1 MITESPQRATRKTVP
16 LTQEDIPRII
26 EGVIKSLTE
35 IDSRRES
42 MTSDR
47 APTSIAPATTIAPTT
62 TMTTSFTSNS
72 MPNSNGAT
80 TPHNNNAE
88 VELPSAHKLHSYL
101 Y

>member
-1 MITESPQRATRKTVP
+1 MP

-26 EGVIKSLTE
+26 EGVIKLLAE
-35 IDSRRES
+35 IDSRRKPT
-42 MTSDR
+42 TSDR
-47 APTSIAPATTIAPTT
+47 DPTFIAPATTIAPTT

-88 VELPSAHKLHSYL
+88 VELPPAHKLHSYL
-101 Y
+101 C